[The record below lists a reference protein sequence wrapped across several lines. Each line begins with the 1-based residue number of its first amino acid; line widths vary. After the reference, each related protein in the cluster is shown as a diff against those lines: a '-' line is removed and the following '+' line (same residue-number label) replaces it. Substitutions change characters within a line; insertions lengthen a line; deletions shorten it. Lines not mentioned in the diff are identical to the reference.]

1 MRKHLKY
8 ILIIVGTLILLT
20 FLTIKLYF
28 HYGVPEYNGKHS
40 LLELQDTV
48 EVFTDPYGVPHIFA
62 KSNGDLFFTAG
73 YIIAR
78 ERLFQLSLL
87 AAVARGEISRILGD
101 DYAEH
106 DDYIKQN
113 QLFSKSSENTS
124 AINYDNELLIQAY
137 CSGINTWIDEAEEKL
152 PISFIILNTKPP
164 KWTSSDVINI
174 VSMMTSNL
182 YKDRQAEWFL
192 NTIGQYFGEA
202 KLREILAI
210 DVFDWTN
217 TNEDFT
223 IDSIGQINLILE
235 NQIWELIGATGSMS
249 HGEAIIIPK
258 ENTALQNPILVYN
271 DIWGMQQPAKWYDIH
286 LGGDDI
292 NIEGAMIPGFPI
304 PLVGKNDNTVWAFT
318 GQVTA
323 GTINT
328 IFDIAHGE
336 FNLSQ
341 MNNLDLSLS
350 YIDTSGFYSN
360 PKASSQRLKLLQNRF
375 DSLENINVD
384 DVVRI
389 LTETQNLGKAEFAH
403 KVAQIYSDNNTTNK
417 KALNMLYE
425 WNGDEPA
432 TSAKAL
438 LINIIYTKLL
448 ENLFQD
454 EFSLVGESVFD
465 TFISLPILAENSI
478 NMMLNNIESGWIDD
492 IKTVEHEES
501 LIEMITKSIDE
512 ALVEIEKDFGKNILN
527 WQSGKAY
534 TKTYKHIL
542 PERSFVAKLFNLNIG
557 PGVGSYDQISSTALC
572 RIFDLSDM
580 TTSYSILP
588 TGQSGLPKSVH
599 YNDQVALFE
608 SGEFRMIAFNETTK
622 RNSDQYQKLVLCP
635 AE

>member
-1 MRKHLKY
+1 LKY
-8 ILIIVGTLILLT
+8 ILIIVGILILLT
-20 FLTIKLYF
+20 ILTIKLYF
-28 HYGVPEYNGKHS
+28 YYDVPEYNGKHS
-40 LLELQDTV
+40 LLELRDTV
-48 EVFTDPYGVPHIFA
+48 EVFTDSYGVPHIFA
-62 KSNGDLFFTAG
+62 KSNEDLFFTAG

-87 AAVARGEISRILGD
+87 AAVARGEISSLLGD

-113 QLFSKSSENTS
+113 QLFYRNNKNPS

-164 KWTSSDVINI
+164 KWTLSDVINV
-174 VSMMTSNL
+174 VSMMTNNI

-192 NTIGQYFGEA
+192 NTTGQYFGET

-210 DVFDWTN
+210 DAFDWMN
-217 TNEDFT
+217 KNEYFT
-223 IDSIGQINLILE
+223 IDSISQINLTLE

-249 HGEAIIIPK
+249 QGEAMIIPK
-258 ENTALQNPILVYN
+258 EKTALQKQILIFN

-286 LGGDDI
+286 LSGGDI

-304 PLVGKNDNTVWAFT
+304 PLVGKNDNTAWAFT

-323 GTINT
+323 ETINT
-328 IFDIAHGE
+328 IFDIANGE
-336 FNLSQ
+336 FNLNRV
-341 MNNLDLSLS
+341 NNLDLSLS
-350 YIDTSGFYSN
+350 YIDTSGFYIN
-360 PKASSQRLKLLQNRF
+360 PKEPSQRFKLLENRLG
-375 DSLENINVD
+375 DLDNINVD
-384 DVVRI
+384 DVVNI
-389 LTETQNLGKAEFAH
+389 LAEPQSSRKAEFAL
-403 KVAQIYSDNNTTNK
+403 KVAKIYSDNNQTNK
-417 KALNMLYE
+417 TSMGMLYE
-425 WNGDEPA
+425 WNGDGPA
-432 TSAKAL
+432 TSAEAL
-438 LINIIYTKLL
+438 LINNIYIKLL

-454 EFSLVGESVFD
+454 EFSLVGENVFD
-465 TFISLPILAENSI
+465 TFVSLPFIAENSI
-478 NMMLNNIESGWIDD
+478 NMMLNNTESGWIDD
-492 IKTVEHEES
+492 IKTVGYEES
-501 LIEMITKSIDE
+501 LVEMVTKSIDE

-527 WQSGKAY
+527 GQSGKAN

-542 PERSFVAKLFNLNIG
+542 SERSFVAKLFNLNIG
-557 PGVGSYDQISSTALC
+557 PSVGSYDQISSTALS

-580 TTSYSILP
+580 AISYSILP
-588 TGQSGLPKSVH
+588 TGQAGLPKSVH

-608 SGEFRMIAFNETTK
+608 SGEFRKIDFDETTI